1 MKKKEDLRIRKTKA
15 NLYKGLLQ
23 LMENKT
29 FEEIKVTD
37 ICQISMINRS
47 TFYDHFNDKYELLS
61 SLIEDLKQELIKH
74 LNKTKKTNTIKEYY
88 LEMIKQ
94 LLEYANKNISIYS
107 SIAIIKRN
115 NNSIAYDMM
124 FDASLEAVNKNIEET
139 YQNTSNIPTEII
151 SLFYVSGVTKVLTEA
166 VKVPNKYSTEDILN
180 YLEKLI
186 PDVDYMK
193 PMNQE

>member
-74 LNKTKKTNTIKEYY
+74 LNKTKKTNNIKEYY